1 VSYGVGYVEL
11 LIFSL
16 LPIVVMFVLLY
27 LVIKWAVSSAL
38 RNISSTFRDAFTASR
53 TAREILDE
61 RYARGEI
68 GREKYEQVRRD
79 IQAE

>member
-1 VSYGVGYVEL
+1 MF
-11 LIFSL
+11 FSV
-16 LPIVVMFVLLY
+16 LPIVVMFALLY

-38 RNISSTFRDAFTASR
+38 RSISSSFRQAFTASR

-68 GREKYEQVRRD
+68 GREEYERMRQD

>member
-1 VSYGVGYVEL
+1 MTYGVGYVEL
-11 LIFSL
+11 LIFGV
-16 LPIVVMFVLLY
+16 LPIVVLY

-38 RNISSTFRDAFTASR
+38 RSISSSFREAFTVSR

-68 GREKYEQVRRD
+68 GREEYGRMRRD

>member
-1 VSYGVGYVEL
+1 
-11 LIFSL
+11 
-16 LPIVVMFVLLY
+16 
-27 LVIKWAVSSAL
+27 VIKWAVSSAL

-68 GREKYEQVRRD
+68 GREEYEQVRRD

>member
-1 VSYGVGYVEL
+1 L
-11 LIFSL
+11 LIFSV
-16 LPIVVMFVLLY
+16 LPIVVLY

-38 RNISSTFRDAFTASR
+38 RSISSSFREAFTASR

-68 GREKYEQVRRD
+68 GREEYGRMRRD

>member
-1 VSYGVGYVEL
+1 VTFGGGYVEL
-11 LIFSL
+11 LNFSL
-16 LPIVVMFVLLY
+16 LPIVVLFVLLY

-38 RNISSTFRDAFTASR
+38 RSISSTLHDAFTASR
-53 TAREILDE
+53 TARDILDE

-68 GREKYEQVRRD
+68 GREQCEQMRRG